1 MSSGRPRLE
10 LSNIRSSCKNRNRYA
25 TQGLLL
31 LKNNLFIKSSILV
44 LVLCEFPEGR
54 LWVPDLETLGY
65 LQGTSTGR
73 CVLAGMVFKDKQ
85 QD

>member
-10 LSNIRSSCKNRNRYA
+10 LSNIRSSCKNRNRYV

-44 LVLCEFPEGR
+44 LVLFIVKGS